1 MASPGTSLWYRIH
14 TDPVILVSTIVL
26 SLAGLTILYSASGQD
41 MGLVIRQSVHLSIAI
56 FIMLAV
62 AQISP
67 STLSRWAPAFYFL
80 GLVLLASVLLKGASG
95 GGAKRWLDFGF
106 FRFQPS
112 ELMKILVPLIV
123 ARFFMER
130 SVPPSAGQISM
141 SLVFLLLP
149 TLLIARQPDLG
160 TAMLVFMAGFYAIF
174 FTGVSWRL
182 LGSAG
187 VIMLGSAPLLWLFM
201 HDYQRRRV
209 LTLLDPDTD
218 PLGAGYHAIQS
229 KIAVGSGG
237 IYGKG
242 WLNGTQSNLEFLP
255 ERNTDF
261 IFAVF
266 CEEFG
271 FVGVLSML
279 LVYGIIIGR
288 GFYIAANAQS
298 LFGKI
303 LAGALTLT
311 FFTYV
316 FVNMGMVIGRLPI
329 VGIPLP
335 LISYG
340 GTSLVSLFVGFGM
353 LMSIHTHRTLLS
365 G

>member
-1 MASPGTSLWYRIH
+1 MDNSAAGFWYRVHI
-14 TDPVILVSTIVL
+14 DPVLLVSTIIL
-26 SLAGLTILYSASGQD
+26 SLAGLAILYSAGGQD
-41 MGLVIRQSVHLSIAI
+41 MGMVIRQSIRLIIGISLM
-56 FIMLAV
+56 FAV

-67 STLSRWAPAFYFL
+67 STLSRWAPALYIV
-80 GLVLLASVLLKGASG
+80 GIVLLGFVILMGASG
-95 GGAKRWLDFGF
+95 GGARRWLDLGF
-106 FRFQPS
+106 IRFQPS
-112 ELMKILVPLIV
+112 EIMKILVPLMV
-123 ARFFMER
+123 ASFFRER
-130 SVPPSAGQISM
+130 SIPPSASEIVV
-141 SLVFLLLP
+141 SLVLLLIP
-149 TLLIARQPDLG
+149 TLLIAKQPDLG
-160 TAMLVFMAGFYAIF
+160 TAMLVFLAGFYAVF
-174 FTGVSWRL
+174 FTGISWRM
-182 LGSAG
+182 LGSAA
-187 VIMLGSAPLLWLFM
+187 VVMLGSAPLLWIFM

-209 LTLLDPDTD
+209 LTLFDPDTD

-255 ERNTDF
+255 ERSTDF

-271 FVGVLSML
+271 FIGVISLL

-288 GFYIAANAQS
+288 GFYILANAQS
-298 LFGKI
+298 TFGKI

-316 FVNMGMVIGRLPI
+316 LVNMGMVIGRLPI

-340 GTSLVSLFVGFGM
+340 GTSLVSLFIGFGI
-353 LMSIHTHRTLLS
+353 LMSIHTHRKLLS